1 MMIVNVAYLVLTALV
16 AGVGGYFGA
25 YWKQK
30 GKNLATHEDIDKL
43 VDQVAAV
50 TQTTKEIEAKIS
62 NEMWDRQKRWELKRD
77 VLFQATKRLADAEDA
92 LLSIDSV
99 LQVETRENKDG
110 DLNWPQVK
118 HERLVKWSN
127 ASSALDETKLFV
139 GMVCD
144 GETYEAF
151 AEFNQLMGAVAVG
164 ITKDDANIYLKSRN
178 EVLRK
183 LLRVQETMRREL
195 KIGG

>member
-1 MMIVNVAYLVLTALV
+1 
-16 AGVGGYFGA
+16 
-25 YWKQK
+25 
-30 GKNLATHEDIDKL
+30 
-43 VDQVAAV
+43 
-50 TQTTKEIEAKIS
+50 
-62 NEMWDRQKRWELKRD
+62 MWDRQKRWELKRD

>member
-1 MMIVNVAYLVLTALV
+1 MIVNVAYLVLTALV